1 MNGVEED
8 KIEREK
14 RRKKWDYFYNEI
26 IREFVLTIIILTII
40 RRLNLDIM
48 FTEE

>member
-1 MNGVEED
+1 MEWMES
-8 KIEREK
+8 K
-14 RRKKWDYFYNEI
+14 RIGYDRKKKKNEI
-26 IREFVLTIIILTII
+26 TFITKLFANLTIIILTII

>member
-1 MNGVEED
+1 MNGIEED
-8 KIEREK
+8 RIRS
-14 RRKKWDYFYNEI
+14 KKKKKNEI
-26 IREFVLTIIILTII
+26 TFITKLFANLTIIILTII

>member
-1 MNGVEED
+1 MNGIEED
-8 KIEREK
+8 RILD
-14 RRKKWDYFYNEI
+14 RKKKKNEI
-26 IREFVLTIIILTII
+26 TFITKLFANLTIIILTII